1 MKFSVCSDQCV
12 GQKYLQENALDFIYD
27 AYHNES
33 GNISVP
39 DSLRMEKDISSHR
52 EASEL
57 KAYRAK
63 NRYYLQSSQL
73 YNIWA
78 LLYQIMKCANN
89 SFFTPQFTDIL
100 LNVKIVLMF
109 WIG

>member
-1 MKFSVCSDQCV
+1 MMKFSVCSDQCV
-12 GQKYLQENALDFIYD
+12 GQKYLQENALNFIYD

-73 YNIWA
+73 YHMGI
-78 LLYQIMKCANN
+78 
-89 SFFTPQFTDIL
+89 
-100 LNVKIVLMF
+100 IVSNHEMC
-109 WIG
+109 